1 APLPRVGADRRRT
14 AARVLVDARG
24 AGRPGGTRRRPVLGR
39 RAGPPRDPA
48 VADGRLGLR
57 PLPPGPGPALAAL
70 RAPVAADLGRT
81 PRGHLAPR
89 GGRLRLLQQR
99 PGRRGGRRRGGR
111 RPYGAGGGTGGHP
124 HPATARTR
132 LTGRTGSPGPCAG
145 ARSPVPLRSPPRGR
159 PSGPVRCRRPPAAR
173 PGPRRGR
180 PPR

>member
-1 APLPRVGADRRRT
+1 EGPRGAGRAADEPRRGAGRAARPGPPPAAAHPAGRPRPPGRLPAPLPRVGADRRRT

-89 GGRLRLLQQR
+89 GGRVRLLQQR
-99 PGRRGGRRRGGR
+99 PGRRGGRRRGGL
-111 RPYGAGGGTGGHP
+111 RPYGAG
-124 HPATARTR
+124 
-132 LTGRTGSPGPCAG
+132 
-145 ARSPVPLRSPPRGR
+145 
-159 PSGPVRCRRPPAAR
+159 
-173 PGPRRGR
+173 
-180 PPR
+180 